1 MYETFKKIFQ
11 AVLKSKTNI
20 LSVWKR
26 HISPV
31 RKFLSDKFE
40 SIFWVSK
47 TKLWNFFKSMD
58 SRGKHFGKWFWCC
71 ITWKA
76 NVLSVWKWSCFLFAN
91 FWVAKLK
98 PFSGK
103 DRQSLQKWLNWKF
116 LIRSILPALKSK
128 AIVLKVWKWIFL
140 HFLQIFEWRSWD
152 RFLGKQS
159 NAFKTFW
166 FQSLSY
172 EVFQKMVFKLPERAK
187 RMFWMFGNGLTKLR
201 MFSGKTR
208 QRLQKF

>member
-1 MYETFKKIFQ
+1 MKHFKIFFQ
-11 AVLKSKTNI
+11 AVLKSKTNV

-47 TKLWNFFKSMD
+47 TKLWNFFKSRD
-58 SRGKHFGKWFWCC
+58 SRGKHFGKWFWCYL
-71 ITWKA
+71 TWKA
-76 NVLSVWKWSCFLFAN
+76 NVLSVGKWSCFLFVN
-91 FWVAKLK
+91 FWVAK
-98 PFSGK
+98 
-103 DRQSLQKWLNWKF
+103 F
-116 LIRSILPALKSK
+116 LIY
-128 AIVLKVWKWIFL
+128 W
-140 HFLQIFEWRSWD
+140 
-152 RFLGKQS
+152 FLGKQS

-187 RMFWMFGNGLTKLR
+187 RMFWMFGNGLTKLK
-201 MFSGKTR
+201 MFSGKAR